1 MMIRRSKAGYS
12 NEEWLARRI
21 PAAIAAMLLTG
32 IALAIQPG
40 DDGEARKPDP
50 STASSAAA
58 PVAPDGH
65 VLELLREHRRAVY
78 DGRAPYSLLRFAQ

>member
-1 MMIRRSKAGYS
+1 MISRSKEDSA

-32 IALAIQPG
+32 IALATQLG

-50 STASSAAA
+50 SSASSAPARIS
-58 PVAPDGH
+58 PDAH

-78 DGRAPYSLLRFAQ
+78 DGRAPYSLLQLAQ